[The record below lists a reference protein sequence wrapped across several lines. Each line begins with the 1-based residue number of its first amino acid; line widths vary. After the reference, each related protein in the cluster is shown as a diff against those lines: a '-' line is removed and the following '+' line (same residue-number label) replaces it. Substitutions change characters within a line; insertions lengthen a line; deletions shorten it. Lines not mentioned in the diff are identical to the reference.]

1 MKNRKRNLIII
12 ISFSIIIGFVLL
24 ISTISGAKYY
34 SEKYYPT
41 TVSSDKFYFT
51 VDLLGNTNLPSDLN
65 KTYHLYGGDAKN
77 IKFNVVNYFD
87 DLRITSSDITFDVA
101 LSGSAK
107 DLSSVVVEK
116 TTLSKDNKDESLVAL
131 NILEGYKNLDEV
143 VVTITSNAPFKKVFN
158 ITFVLHSYNEIV
170 ECKINDNDKSLY
182 AEVVVSA
189 NILIDEYSL
198 IIDYSDI
205 NDSANMLQADMN
217 NSYLKDGKN
226 TNIPTGDYLTS
237 VTITKVINAGESI
250 TINMY
255 KKVTSLDYSTLDI
268 TLTSEEVAGKLI
280 YKVYLK
286 EKVGD

>member
-24 ISTISGAKYY
+24 ISTISVAKYY

-116 TTLSKDNKDESLVAL
+116 TTLSKNSKDESLVTL

-170 ECKINDNDKSLY
+170 ECKIIDNDKSLY
-182 AEVVVSA
+182 AEVIISA

-217 NSYLKDGKN
+217 NSYLKDDKN
-226 TNIPTGDYLTS
+226 TNIPTGEYLTS
-237 VTITKVINAGESI
+237 ITITKVINAGESFA
-250 TINMY
+250 INMY

>member
-1 MKNRKRNLIII
+1 M
-12 ISFSIIIGFVLL
+12 
-24 ISTISGAKYY
+24 
-34 SEKYYPT
+34 
-41 TVSSDKFYFT
+41 
-51 VDLLGNTNLPSDLN
+51 LGNTNLPSDLN

-116 TTLSKDNKDESLVAL
+116 TTLSKNNKDESLVTL

-170 ECKINDNDKSLY
+170 ECKIIDNDKSLY
-182 AEVVVSA
+182 AEVVISA

-226 TNIPTGDYLTS
+226 TNIPTGEYLTS
-237 VTITKVINAGESI
+237 ITITKVINAGESFA
-250 TINMY
+250 INMY